1 MFTCRVIYHSVRVIM
16 WALDFAANLHSLH
29 FLMFNN
35 TETDQCFVLS
45 SLLVVCWGRKLVIFH
60 TLEIARLPRN
70 HKCGR
75 LSVCGFSAE
84 CSTTTYSKPTYERTH
99 SPQNLWWKACQF
111 ASWTKILASVTLT
124 FSTSLASLALDKTHI
139 VHVCN
144 WKFFT
149 FPHPPCFLLSRKFWA
164 EVRPSFD
171 HNIDWT
177 LFLVT
182 SVESYTKYFQY
193 FIQHIQRSYA

>member
-1 MFTCRVIYHSVRVIM
+1 M

-35 TETDQCFVLS
+35 TETDHCFVLS

-99 SPQNLWWKACQF
+99 SPQNLWWKTCQF

-124 FSTSLASLALDKTHI
+124 FSTSLASLALDKTHT
-139 VHVCN
+139 VHVQIFYLPGYIEKKLSVIVARTQRIRCRETLIKN
-144 WKFFT
+144 SHLPLS
-149 FPHPPCFLLSRKFWA
+149 PHPPCFLLFSNFWA
-164 EVRPSFD
+164 EVRPFF
-171 HNIDWT
+171 WP
-177 LFLVT
+177 
-182 SVESYTKYFQY
+182 
-193 FIQHIQRSYA
+193 